1 MAGLTHT
8 DIASVIK
15 TVYAGGKVPLEVM
28 YKGSPEMALFPKN
41 TEWAGDGTLFPLMWG
56 NPQGRSAVIGTAIT
70 NKSASKWAGFKVTAV
85 NDYAVWSVDGRVIA
99 ETRKDSGSFVRH
111 LKAEMDGSMRQLK
124 RSLTHAL
131 PRNGGGALGRLA
143 AASAGGASATIT
155 LANKYDSVFFEVGQV
170 LKGSATDGTS
180 GSVRAGSATISA
192 IDRAAGTLTTAGGNW
207 ATQITGLTESDYLFV
222 EGDFGVKLVGL
233 DAWIP
238 ASAPGATAFYGVTR
252 SADPTRLG
260 GVRLASTSSSRP
272 IDENAIDLLDAVTSE
287 GGEPDVIFVHNR
299 QFSNLEKRLS
309 TRVQYG
315 ERSVDAGGVKLGF
328 KTIQINGPKGVV
340 DVVGSNTIQLDTM
353 WALQLDTWQ
362 LGSMGELFQ
371 MLDDDGLPYLRMV
384 DTDAI
389 EGRLVSRPGL
399 ACLAPGFNGRCTL
412 GTTGL

>member
-1 MAGLTHT
+1 M
-8 DIASVIK
+8 
-15 TVYAGGKVPLEVM
+15 
-28 YKGSPEMALFPKN
+28 
-41 TEWAGDGTLFPLMWG
+41 
-56 NPQGRSAVIGTAIT
+56 
-70 NKSASKWAGFKVTAV
+70 
-85 NDYAVWSVDGRVIA
+85 DGRVIA

-180 GSVRAGSATISA
+180 GSVRVGSATISA

-238 ASAPGATAFYGVTR
+238 SSAPGATAFYGVAR
-252 SADPTRLG
+252 NADPTRLG